1 MMIELPVLKGC
12 SFKYE
17 NRQGEAQTY
26 MAIVFTLLSM
36 LMVCGED
43 LYEKKSVSSSVEEAL
58 KTLVWYG
65 IFNAI
70 VLCALLFFG
79 LEETSVMPHELIL
92 DKPMVLLNSIC
103 SYICLFFALAAYK
116 YVGVSVRNT
125 FANVDGLFY
134 ILFLVIYHL
143 ITGNAGFAERLFTPT
158 MAIGLILI
166 LGVTIIYPSLKD
178 AQGEKREKPP
188 YSKTALKIGIALAII
203 SALFDGADSF
213 VSSVLIGDSIVN
225 SMEFIAANAL
235 VQVVISVLVWIYLWI
250 RNKEFYN
257 PFRKTEKY
265 RFISQAFSAAGDV
278 LYVFALSGDALLG
291 VILWNV
297 FPVLDILGARILMK
311 EKLSR
316 TQYLVLLA
324 LIIGAVLV
332 SIS

>member
-1 MMIELPVLKGC
+1 
-12 SFKYE
+12 
-17 NRQGEAQTY
+17 

-36 LMVCGED
+36 LLVCGED
-43 LYEKKSVSSSVEEAL
+43 LNEKKAVSSRMEDAL

-70 VLCALLFFG
+70 VLCALLLFE
-79 LEETSVMPHELIL
+79 LDETSLMPHELIL
-92 DKPMVLLNSIC
+92 NKPVVLLNPIC
-103 SYICLFFALAAYK
+103 SYTCLFFALAAYR

-134 ILFLVIYHL
+134 ILFLVIYHVL
-143 ITGNAGFAERLFTPT
+143 TGNAGFAARLFTPT

-178 AQGEKREKPP
+178 LQEEKQGQLASEPAGS
-188 YSKTALKIGIALAII
+188 SKAALKIGIALAIV

-213 VSSVLIGDSIVN
+213 VSSVLIGDKIVD
-225 SMEFIAANAL
+225 SMEFIATNAL
-235 VQVVISVLVWIYLWI
+235 VQVIITVFVWSCLWI
-250 RNKEFYN
+250 RNKRIYN
-257 PFRKTEKY
+257 PFRRAEKY
-265 RFISQAFSAAGDV
+265 RFSSQALSAAGDV
-278 LYVFALSGDALLG
+278 LYVFALSGDALLS
-291 VILWNV
+291 VVLWNV

-311 EKLSR
+311 EKLTR
-316 TQYLVLLA
+316 PQYLVLFA

>member
-1 MMIELPVLKGC
+1 
-12 SFKYE
+12 
-17 NRQGEAQTY
+17 

-43 LYEKKSVSSSVEEAL
+43 LYEKKAVSSRVEEAL

-65 IFNAI
+65 IFNAL
-70 VLCALLFFG
+70 VLCALLLFG
-79 LEETSVMPHELIL
+79 MDETSLMPHELIL
-92 DKPMVLLNSIC
+92 NKPVVLLNPIC
-103 SYICLFFALAAYK
+103 SYTCLFFALAAYK

-134 ILFLVIYHL
+134 ILFLVIYHVL
-143 ITGNAGFAERLFTPT
+143 TGSAGFAARLFTPT

-166 LGVTIIYPSLKD
+166 LGVTILYPSLKGHQEEE
-178 AQGEKREKPP
+178 QGRQASEPAGL
-188 YSKTALKIGIALAII
+188 SKTALKIGIALAIV

-213 VSSVLIGDSIVN
+213 VSSVLIGDHIVD
-225 SMEFIAANAL
+225 STGFIAANAL
-235 VQVVISVLVWIYLWI
+235 VQVIISVFVWIYLGI
-250 RNKEFYN
+250 RHKRIYN

-265 RFISQAFSAAGDV
+265 RFVSQAFSATGDL
-278 LYVFALSGDALLG
+278 LYIFALSGDALLG
-291 VILWNV
+291 VILWNA

-311 EKLSR
+311 EKLTR
-316 TQYLVLLA
+316 TQYLVLFM

>member
-1 MMIELPVLKGC
+1 
-12 SFKYE
+12 
-17 NRQGEAQTY
+17 

-43 LYEKKSVSSSVEEAL
+43 LYEKKAVSFRLEEAL

-65 IFNAI
+65 IFNAV
-70 VLCALLFFG
+70 VLFALLFFG
-79 LEETSVMPHELIL
+79 LDETSLMPHELIL
-92 DKPMVLLNSIC
+92 NKPVVLLSPIC

-125 FANVDGLFY
+125 FANMDGLFY
-134 ILFLVIYHL
+134 ILLLVIYHVL
-143 ITGNAGFAERLFTPT
+143 TGKAEFAVRLFTPT
-158 MAIGLILI
+158 MFIGLILI
-166 LGVTIIYPSLKD
+166 VGVTIIYPSLKGHPD
-178 AQGEKREKPP
+178 EKQRQPASKPAG
-188 YSKTALKIGIALAII
+188 SGKAALKIGIALAIV

-213 VSSVLIGDSIVN
+213 VGSVLIGDNIVD

-235 VQVVISVLVWIYLWI
+235 VQVMITVFVWIFLWI
-250 RNKEFYN
+250 KHKKIYN

-265 RFISQAFSAAGDV
+265 RFVSQAFSAAGD
-278 LYVFALSGDALLG
+278 LFYIFALSGDALLG
-291 VILWNV
+291 VVLWNA

-311 EKLSR
+311 EKLTR
-316 TQYLVLLA
+316 TQYLVLFI